1 MKTIKNIPSTP
12 FIFLLSMAFALTLLS
27 GSSYAQ
33 SQSGMNSSA
42 AGSYKQADNE
52 LNRVYQNILKE
63 YSAKAQFIK
72 NIKAA
77 QRLWLK
83 LRDADLAARF
93 PEKGQ
98 YGSAE
103 SMCRASYLE
112 SLTRDRIK
120 VLKVWVDGI
129 PEGDVCNGSVK
140 TR

>member
-1 MKTIKNIPSTP
+1 MKTIKNILSTP
-12 FIFLLSMAFALTLLS
+12 FIFLLSMTLGLTLLS
-27 GSSYAQ
+27 GSSYGQ

-42 AGSYKQADNE
+42 ASNYKQADSE
-52 LNRVYQNILKE
+52 LNKVYQNILKE
-63 YSAKAQFIK
+63 YAAKAQFIK

-140 TR
+140 TQ

>member
-1 MKTIKNIPSTP
+1 MKTNKSKLSTH
-12 FIFLLSMAFALTLLS
+12 FTLLLSVALSLTLFCS
-27 GSSYAQ
+27 NSFGQ
-33 SQSGMNSSA
+33 SQFGMNSSA
-42 AGSYKQADNE
+42 AVNYKQADNE
-52 LNRVYQNILKE
+52 LNKVYQTILKE
-63 YSAKAQFIK
+63 YASKTKFIK
-72 NIKAA
+72 NIKTA

-83 LRDADLAARF
+83 LRDADLEARF

-98 YGSAE
+98 YGTAE
-103 SMCRASYLE
+103 SLCRATYLT

>member
-1 MKTIKNIPSTP
+1 MKTNKSILSIP
-12 FIFLLSMAFALTLLS
+12 FIFLISTALNMTLWS

-33 SQSGMNSSA
+33 SQSGLTSSA
-42 AGSYKQADNE
+42 ANSYKQADGE
-52 LNRVYQNILKE
+52 LNKVYQNILRE
-63 YSAKAQFIK
+63 YATKTQFIK

-103 SMCRASYLE
+103 PMCRESYLE

-120 VLKVWVDGI
+120 VLKVWADGI